1 MKKEYLLNVNGFDT
15 KVVYEEETVEQI
27 FIPLLKRWTKLRK
40 ETGKRVLIFM
50 SAPPGTG
57 KTTVAQFLETLSK
70 NQEDIEEIQTIG
82 LDGFHYHQEYIL
94 THEVI
99 RDGKNIPMKDVK
111 GCLETFD
118 IDKLIRKLQVLK
130 NENIKWPVY
139 DRNLHDVIEDSIMV
153 TKDIV
158 LLEGNWLLSTEGLWN
173 DVITYCDDS
182 IFIYAEPEILEK
194 RLVERKM
201 RGGYSYT
208 EALNF
213 YKNSDRTN
221 VLRILE
227 KHHLANI
234 NLKMQQD
241 GTYVVDNDKSK

>member
-15 KVVYEEETVEQI
+15 KVIYEEETVEQI
-27 FIPLLKRWTKLRK
+27 FIPLLKRWTKLKRQ
-40 ETGKRVLIFM
+40 TGKKVLVFM

-57 KTTVAQFLETLSK
+57 KTTVAQFLEMLSK
-70 NQEDIEEIQTIG
+70 NQTDIEEIQTIG

-94 THEVI
+94 THKVV
-99 RDGKNIPMKDVK
+99 RDGKSIPMKEVK

-118 IDKLIRKLQVLK
+118 VEKLIPKLQVLK
-130 NENIKWPVY
+130 KENVKWPIY
-139 DRNLHDVIEDSIMV
+139 DRNLHDVIEDSITV
-153 TKDIV
+153 TKDII

-173 DVITYCDDS
+173 DVIKYCDDS

-208 EALNF
+208 DALNF
-213 YKNSDRTN
+213 YQNSDRAN
-221 VLRILE
+221 VIRILE
-227 KHHLANI
+227 KHHLASI

-241 GTYVVDNDKSK
+241 GKYVLDNDKIE